1 MIHDPLALCTRKSNE
16 ILAVV
21 GRADSFERDLLEN
34 QTVDGIRRVQYRS
47 TALRNNWS
55 VANVFD
61 PSSDVTESIL
71 AQARAQIR
79 RAH

>member
-47 TALRNNWS
+47 TALPNNWS